1 MESWSLIIL
10 VITPGVWSGDWSVTS
25 ENQCALKGTSVLI
38 NCKYDYPVGH
48 FVTSVSWFKNV
59 YASGRWGLFPLDK
72 LTSSLDHFKY
82 LGNFRGDCSL
92 KVNDVQHTDEG
103 AYYFRFTTTF
113 NRWMSIKPM
122 YLSVGEL
129 TTVIEPSTVTEGGHV
144 ALTCMS
150 GCPEPKDIVW
160 FRNGQPVSNP
170 VFQARR
176 EDAGD
181 YYCAVHGQESVR
193 SAPVALNVQYAPRE
207 VTLSVSPWGDIRSG
221 GTATLTCSSDAN
233 PPVAHSGYSLY
244 KDGQLLSSGQNYI
257 ISDILPSDRG
267 WYYCQAWNNISW
279 RGIDLI
285 NSTEVHLDVR
295 YPPTNI
301 SISVDPQLFDE
312 GSSVNLTCSSVANP
326 AADSYIWYKMVDS
339 DATSSMLQVGSGQLL
354 SLPSVEES
362 HGGVYLCKVRN
373 SLGESNSTQVLLS
386 MQRKQDEGQSLPVL
400 AGIGVSLLVTLV
412 VALLLFRKKQKTSA
426 DKKRVFDSRLIR
438 TRSRSSA
445 TEDPPDTTY
454 ANIHPL
460 PSSTPSVPPQA
471 ISTASQRSSHRV
483 DTASY
488 EDEVTYSTVTIRP
501 KDPSFPHH
509 LNSNRQPQ
517 HSWSEARENNDS
529 VIYASVFK
537 SS

>member
-1 MESWSLIIL
+1 VLYFIL
-10 VITPGVWSGDWSVTS
+10 FSCVWSGDWSVTS

-48 FVTSVSWFKNV
+48 FVTSVSWFKNL

-122 YLSVGEL
+122 YF
-129 TTVIEPSTVTEGGHV
+129 TVTEGGHV

-160 FRNGQPVSNP
+160 FRDGQPVSNP

-181 YYCAVHGQESVR
+181 YYCDLSSMWLHFLISSQAD
-193 SAPVALNVQYAPRE
+193 APRE

-295 YPPTNI
+295 CECTATQPH
-301 SISVDPQLFDE
+301 
-312 GSSVNLTCSSVANP
+312 CSFHCF
-326 AADSYIWYKMVDS
+326 
-339 DATSSMLQVGSGQLL
+339 LL
-354 SLPSVEES
+354 
-362 HGGVYLCKVRN
+362 R
-373 SLGESNSTQVLLS
+373 
-386 MQRKQDEGQSLPVL
+386 
-400 AGIGVSLLVTLV
+400 
-412 VALLLFRKKQKTSA
+412 
-426 DKKRVFDSRLIR
+426 
-438 TRSRSSA
+438 
-445 TEDPPDTTY
+445 
-454 ANIHPL
+454 
-460 PSSTPSVPPQA
+460 
-471 ISTASQRSSHRV
+471 
-483 DTASY
+483 
-488 EDEVTYSTVTIRP
+488 
-501 KDPSFPHH
+501 
-509 LNSNRQPQ
+509 
-517 HSWSEARENNDS
+517 SEARENNDS